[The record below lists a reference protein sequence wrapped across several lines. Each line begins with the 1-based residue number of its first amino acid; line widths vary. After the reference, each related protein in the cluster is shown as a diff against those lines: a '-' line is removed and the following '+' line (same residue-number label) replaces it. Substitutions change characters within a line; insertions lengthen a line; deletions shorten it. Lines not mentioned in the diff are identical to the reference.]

1 MPCRR
6 QARCSAGCASSDVL
20 FLGPIGGT
28 YAVDDASR
36 AQREPLY
43 PANSSNMSSSSSMQS
58 IGRWIG
64 NNILYSEALASD
76 QRLPCITFS
85 IAGSRYGLLAPSLQ
99 FWLALG
105 TCLLLGAIYST
116 VLSCIMYKFII
127 FPRKQQQHPDTSTTS
142 LLVGFGFIV
151 PLCVIY
157 PYYGIHF
164 FLIKNKVI
172 KFLFGIAS
180 LTTAFRCSEV

>member
-1 MPCRR
+1 MP
-6 QARCSAGCASSDVL
+6 
-20 FLGPIGGT
+20 
-28 YAVDDASR
+28 
-36 AQREPLY
+36 
-43 PANSSNMSSSSSMQS
+43 SSSSTMQS
-58 IGRWIG
+58 IGKWMG

-76 QRLPCITFS
+76 QRVPCITFS

-116 VLSCIMYKFII
+116 ILSCIMYQFII
-127 FPRKQQQHPDTSTTS
+127 LPRKKKKKHDHDASSSTTTS